1 MSAPIP
7 LAYSYPDAA
16 ALLGLTPGA
25 LRDLV
30 YKGRG
35 PAVVRI
41 GRRTLFS
48 AVDLANWLEAHRIP
62 APPPPDVAASRRRG
76 RPTKASQL
84 ARAGNAV
91 VMAK

>member
-1 MSAPIP
+1 MSAPISP
-7 LAYSYPDAA
+7 IAYSYPDAA

-41 GRRTLFS
+41 GRRTLFAAS
-48 AVDLANWLEAHRIP
+48 DLAAWIEAHRVP
-62 APPPPDVAASRRRG
+62 APPSPEVSAIPRRRRG

-84 ARAGNAV
+84 MIGKSA
-91 VMAK
+91 